1 MIWQP
6 ISLEEL
12 YDDILSAE
20 IKMRS
25 EIERLWELVKIFPEK
40 WQYDTYGSG
49 EDSFWVVA
57 VCGRHII
64 WYDDIEEHF
73 CLSEYNT
80 YGHFGQNTAH
90 GVAAG
95 LQNNVQALLARIQFH

>member
-1 MIWQP
+1 MDWHP
-6 ISLEEL
+6 ISLEDL

-20 IKMRS
+20 VEMRG

-57 VCGRHII
+57 VCGRRII
-64 WYDDIEEHF
+64 WYDDIEKHF
-73 CLSEYNT
+73 CLSEYSI
-80 YGHFGQNTAH
+80 YGHFDKNTVH
-90 GVAAG
+90 GVASG
-95 LQNNVQALLARIQFH
+95 LQNNVQALLARIQFN